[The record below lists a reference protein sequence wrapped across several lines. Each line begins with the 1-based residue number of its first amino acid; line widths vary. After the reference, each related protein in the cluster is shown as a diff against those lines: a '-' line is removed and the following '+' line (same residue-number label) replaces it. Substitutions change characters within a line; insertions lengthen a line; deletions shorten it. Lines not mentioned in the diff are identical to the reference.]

1 MMAKQHKTI
10 GTGITAREVVT
21 YDREDMPAAFAEF
34 ASQWNANWKEGG
46 GNYGAVS
53 LNIIKKCHRFVANS
67 VRPYETDSPAD
78 FAERILRYHRIAQAA
93 IKRGDADTA
102 ARFTFEVG
110 LLAAQAIMKQVWER
124 HALRG
129 KKNLEA
135 VQSGSRKSNQQR
147 QQDRRNE
154 HQRWNA
160 KAAPIWKRSPN
171 LSKPRVAALVKCQL
185 GLSEKTDTIARRL
198 KKPGMAR

>member
-21 YDREDMPAAFAEF
+21 YDGEDMPAAFAEF

-102 ARFTFEVG
+102 ARFTFEFAG
-110 LLAAQAIMKQVWER
+110 RPGNHEASLGTPCAAWEKEFRGRTVWLPEV
-124 HALRG
+124 
-129 KKNLEA
+129 KP
-135 VQSGSRKSNQQR
+135 
-147 QQDRRNE
+147 
-154 HQRWNA
+154 
-160 KAAPIWKRSPN
+160 AA
-171 LSKPRVAALVKCQL
+171 AARPK
-185 GLSEKTDTIARRL
+185 E
-198 KKPGMAR
+198 